1 LAPLDADPIRVTGLW
16 VRHTYPGSAPLP
28 LRHPAPDNRWQRGA
42 VVDALY
48 LAAEEATAWAEWY
61 RHLAELGVP
70 PNAQMP
76 RDVWTWRVDVE
87 VADLSDA
94 ARLARAGLEA
104 PRPGRRTWPPHQEA
118 GEALAA
124 AGWAGLVA
132 PSAARPAHRI
142 LCLFRRGAGPIA
154 GAAPS
159 RRPRQVEQ
167 PPPPPPG
174 MVT

>member
-1 LAPLDADPIRVTGLW
+1 MALDVDPARVTGLW
-16 VRHTYPGSAPLP
+16 VRHTFPGSQPLP
-28 LRHPAPDNRWQRGA
+28 LRHPPPDNRWQRGA

-48 LAAEEATAWAEWY
+48 LAADEATAWAEWY

-94 ARLARAGLEA
+94 ARLARVELER
-104 PRPGRRTWPPHQEA
+104 PRPGRRTWPSYQRA
-118 GEALAA
+118 GERLAGE
-124 AGWAGLVA
+124 GWAGLLA
-132 PSAARPAHRI
+132 PSAARPGHPI
-142 LCLFRRGAGPIA
+142 LCLFRRAPGAIP
-154 GAAPS
+154 GAAPA
-159 RRPRQVEQ
+159 RRPRRVSE
-167 PPPPPPG
+167 PPPPPAG